1 MRGRAVTTD
10 TERPERRLADVITA
24 ACNGLMRD
32 FERLNGLM
40 AEPHTED
47 MSPEAIATNLA
58 EFGRGQISGEAAAP
72 EEDRELVARLVAD
85 LDLENRL
92 AARFCAYVSGCVLG
106 WVAVGQLDRAVLS
119 DALRIVR
126 QRSEELFPPEQ

>member
-1 MRGRAVTTD
+1 VTTD
-10 TERPERRLADVITA
+10 TDKPEARLDAVITA

-47 MSPEAIATNLA
+47 MSAEDIATNLA
-58 EFGRGQISGEAAAP
+58 EFGRGQISGEP
-72 EEDRELVARLVAD
+72 QPSEEDRELIAKLAAD
-85 LDLENRL
+85 LDPESRL

-106 WVAVGQLDRAVLS
+106 WVAAGELDRTRTR
-119 DALRIVR
+119 DALAIVR
-126 QRSEELFPPEQ
+126 RRSLELFPPEQ

>member
-1 MRGRAVTTD
+1 MTID
-10 TERPERRLADVITA
+10 TEQPGGHLNDVITA

-47 MSPEAIATNLA
+47 MSAEDIARNLA
-58 EFGRGQISGEAAAP
+58 EFGRGQISGEAEP
-72 EEDRELVARLVAD
+72 SEQDRELIAKLAAD
-85 LDLENRL
+85 VDFESRL

-106 WVAVGQLDRAVLS
+106 WVAAGQLSRARLADS
-119 DALRIVR
+119 LAIVR
-126 QRSEELFPPEQ
+126 RRSVELFPAEQ